1 MKKGIISAILVICA
15 VFCLAGCGNKPSTLT
30 CTQKVSTVEVELTAN
45 FVGNNVKAMSM
56 KYEMDFSNYSDTLVN
71 TLASKDYCSTVKSAM
86 GSQFTL
92 TDCKQNLEGKK
103 LVITSGIDITTF
115 SKSDLS
121 GSPSAT
127 KSALEQ
133 QGYTCTLK

>member
-1 MKKGIISAILVICA
+1 
-15 VFCLAGCGNKPSTLT
+15 
-30 CTQKVSTVEVELTAN
+30 
-45 FVGNNVKAMSM
+45 
-56 KYEMDFSNYSDTLVN
+56 
-71 TLASKDYCSTVKSAM
+71 M

-103 LVITSGIDITTF
+103 LLISSGIDITTF